1 MRFQVY
7 VKLLEGKCIATQQ
20 KIEKSI
26 PKKIVGK
33 LPFCR
38 GFKNLTIRINPLSP
52 FTIRVGARDPRSLG
66 QNHRQKLGEKIA
78 RSGPPPQKKIR
89 KHIFLA
95 HFPQNTGR
103 NNTEKMVFP
112 RHLGEIAVQVL
123 RLIFSSHRL
132 SSGGR
137 SDLELWVSIF
147 PKQHIKWKAIVDE
160 RTIYPHDPING

>member
-78 RSGPPPQKKIR
+78 RSGPPPKK
-89 KHIFLA
+89 KYGNTFSWHIF
-95 HFPQNTGR
+95 P
-103 NNTEKMVFP
+103 KI
-112 RHLGEIAVQVL
+112 LGEIIL
-123 RLIFSSHRL
+123 
-132 SSGGR
+132 
-137 SDLELWVSIF
+137 
-147 PKQHIKWKAIVDE
+147 KKWYFQG
-160 RTIYPHDPING
+160 T